1 MRVQCNNS
9 AEERRDAEHH
19 RVKLTGGFLWR
30 LQHRCDADSK
40 QNQSKDD
47 TQSCHVICLLDVVIA
62 SRKTK
67 RNSFQLGLVAFLAC
81 YLECSFVEC
90 LLILQLQDR

>member
-1 MRVQCNNS
+1 MRVQCDNS

-19 RVKLTGGFLWR
+19 RVKLTGGFQWC

-47 TQSCHVICLLDVVIA
+47 TQSCHVICLLVGVIA
-62 SRKTK
+62 SRKPK
-67 RNSFQLGLVAFLAC
+67 CNFFSISLGRV
-81 YLECSFVEC
+81 SR
-90 LLILQLQDR
+90 LLLRVLIY